1 MSLLRRLL
9 ATGGALLLVSAS
21 GSAMPPAHADDPTDK
36 PVHGTSEQANAPML
50 TAGRYTDASPASDPK
65 KTELHYR
72 VKRQWKNSSIRV
84 NAIVQKPDEGGSTS
98 NGGTVW
104 RFELSTPNDELCDSS
119 SGNAVDREKPGL
131 QLSKTLL
138 ALQLDPKKTSPEAT
152 EKVCAGAD
160 ELIYKVGVERFPG
173 AKGEMPFEI
182 QVIEEP
188 PAENADQ
195 LPAGVPEVP
204 KDGSSS
210 PAPKG
215 TDTPQPV
222 TGGTSF
228 DDAVEL
234 SSGSYAVQ
242 VTTNEKVFCKTRI
255 DYGRQGTFSLDQL
268 ELSQSLI
275 NQAGNLTMV
284 NVIPDVYAPDF
295 SQMNSN
301 KSSGVSNYSVSMES
315 GVEQKD
321 PVINQVPEVRFR
333 NRWDS
338 PTMSDDKSRGFSM
351 SGYYYYVLGTE
362 STAQFLKDQA
372 TKIYFSINVAGDVTG
387 QPTTTATASPTGGTA
402 SQDDQSA
409 GTSTKLGLLV
419 AGSGLVVL
427 GGGGVTYTLLRR
439 RG

>member
-1 MSLLRRLL
+1 M
-9 ATGGALLLVSAS
+9 T
-21 GSAMPPAHADDPTDK
+21 PQ
-36 PVHGTSEQANAPML
+36 TS
-50 TAGRYTDASPASDPK
+50 RYTAPPSRLTPPCSLRAVTP
-65 KTELHYR
+65 TPPLPQTRRRQELHYR

-242 VTTNEKVFCKTRI
+242 VTTNEKVFCKP
-255 DYGRQGTFSLDQL
+255 GS
-268 ELSQSLI
+268 
-275 NQAGNLTMV
+275 
-284 NVIPDVYAPDF
+284 
-295 SQMNSN
+295 
-301 KSSGVSNYSVSMES
+301 
-315 GVEQKD
+315 
-321 PVINQVPEVRFR
+321 
-333 NRWDS
+333 
-338 PTMSDDKSRGFSM
+338 
-351 SGYYYYVLGTE
+351 
-362 STAQFLKDQA
+362 
-372 TKIYFSINVAGDVTG
+372 
-387 QPTTTATASPTGGTA
+387 TTAARAPSP
-402 SQDDQSA
+402 
-409 GTSTKLGLLV
+409 STNW
-419 AGSGLVVL
+419 SSHN
-427 GGGGVTYTLLRR
+427 R
-439 RG
+439 